1 MFKFTVGV
9 VVGWIAARS
18 LDDNTKKT
26 MPTTDELI
34 RLKAKAINLYE
45 QTLKRIEEY
54 DKK

>member
-18 LDDNTKKT
+18 LDDKKKM
-26 MPTTDELI
+26 MPTTDEI
-34 RLKAKAINLYE
+34 RRLKIKSIYLYE